1 MIDGIILCCEA
12 FEIYVE
18 TEVFINESTSSKI
31 KFLLWNPK
39 ISSYNM
45 RYCPFCGA
53 EVKTFFHA
61 KRDDE

>member
-12 FEIYVE
+12 FERYAE
-18 TEVFINESTSSKI
+18 TGVFINESTSSKI
-31 KFLLWNPK
+31 KFMLLNHK

-53 EVKTFFHA
+53 EVKTFFYA